1 MSRRDPA
8 EHSEDIR
15 EAEEPAS
22 EAKRRVQSGR
32 REPGESSIM

>member
-1 MSRRDPA
+1 MLVRRVCQVSRRDPA

-22 EAKRRVQSGR
+22 EAK
-32 REPGESSIM
+32 EESSEW